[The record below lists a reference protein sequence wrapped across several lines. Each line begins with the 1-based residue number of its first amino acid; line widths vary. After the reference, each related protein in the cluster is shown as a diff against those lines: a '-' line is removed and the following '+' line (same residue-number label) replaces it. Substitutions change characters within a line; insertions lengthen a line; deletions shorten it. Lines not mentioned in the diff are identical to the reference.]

1 MSIKEN
7 ALIVSVNVEMPTK
20 ARTDKKAIDE
30 VAKKFGVA
38 AKSIDMRKSLY
49 PKELLMPI
57 DNVVYKARQHCA
69 CDTYMWARGEFLLPS
84 TEYME
89 FASTGGD
96 IELEFLQNVTAFF
109 NNWSNVL
116 LGAEKELAGLYDAGL
131 YPSLEELRQQFS
143 LKFKYRQVTDEQD
156 FRVSMQQEELDDLRA
171 RTEADTIDRMA
182 GLQRTPIANLK
193 KTLDILSAKLDE
205 PMREIKDEFGNLSE
219 LRHAIFRNSTVDNIT
234 DECKKIIMFGDSVI
248 GTNAVL
254 LANRIKDSLPDPDH
268 IRSREASRTMAHVQ
282 AHTYSKECDDLMAS
296 MRGQWEVPV
305 VAVNP
310 MGLVEEHL
318 ETGGVLG
325 VKAYKASEVEPVD
338 DLQGTPTIVKVEP
351 PFEPPASIQIP
362 PVEATVIRSESQVKI
377 DTLEQEINDMFG

>member
-1 MSIKEN
+1 
-7 ALIVSVNVEMPTK
+7 
-20 ARTDKKAIDE
+20 
-30 VAKKFGVA
+30 
-38 AKSIDMRKSLY
+38 
-49 PKELLMPI
+49 
-57 DNVVYKARQHCA
+57 
-69 CDTYMWARGEFLLPS
+69 
-84 TEYME
+84 
-89 FASTGGD
+89 
-96 IELEFLQNVTAFF
+96 
-109 NNWSNVL
+109 
-116 LGAEKELAGLYDAGL
+116 
-131 YPSLEELRQQFS
+131 
-143 LKFKYRQVTDEQD
+143 VTDEQD